1 MVTLRALEP
10 DDLEFL
16 FQLENDPAL
25 WAVSDVLPAP
35 ISRHALREYLRHAA
49 ASLAEAGQMRL
60 IINSEENQPVGT
72 LDLFDY
78 SALHQR
84 AGVGITVRKS
94 ARRRGYAQA
103 ALAWLLPYARQQLRL
118 HQLYCTVASTNR
130 ASLSLFRKTGFR
142 RVGVRHDWLRENTPA
157 GWANAVE
164 LQLILS
170 GEG

>member
-35 ISRHALREYLRHAA
+35 VSRHALREYLRHAA

-60 IINSEENQPVGT
+60 IISDEESQPVGT

-84 AGVGITVRKS
+84 AGVGITVLAS
-94 ARRRGYAQA
+94 ARRRGHAQA
-103 ALAWLLPYARQQLRL
+103 ALAQLLPYAQRALRL
-118 HQLYCTVASTNR
+118 HQVYCTVAATNV
-130 ASLSLFRKTGFR
+130 ASLSLFEKAGFR
-142 RVGVRHDWLRENTPA
+142 RVGERQDWLRENTPA
-157 GWANAVE
+157 GWINAVE
-164 LQLILS
+164 LQIILS
-170 GEG
+170 G